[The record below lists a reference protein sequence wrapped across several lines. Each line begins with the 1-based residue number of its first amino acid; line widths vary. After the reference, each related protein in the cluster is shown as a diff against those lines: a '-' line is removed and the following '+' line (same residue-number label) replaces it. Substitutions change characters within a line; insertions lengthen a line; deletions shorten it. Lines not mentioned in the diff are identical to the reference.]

1 MKRLLP
7 GFLDRGRRVGR
18 NCMGAVHRRVE
29 QGSNHHNQRGNDSNG
44 FNARTSNHLIL
55 DAESQAGCTG
65 MSKNQETL
73 EAPSG
78 LEPEPQ
84 V

>member
-1 MKRLLP
+1 MRAIH
-7 GFLDRGRRVGR
+7 GRIK
-18 NCMGAVHRRVE
+18 
-29 QGSNHHNQRGNDSNG
+29 QRGNHHHERGDDRKWL
-44 FNARTSNHLIL
+44 NASTGNHVFL
-55 DAESQAGCTG
+55 DAESQVGCTG
-65 MSKNQETL
+65 MSKSREAV